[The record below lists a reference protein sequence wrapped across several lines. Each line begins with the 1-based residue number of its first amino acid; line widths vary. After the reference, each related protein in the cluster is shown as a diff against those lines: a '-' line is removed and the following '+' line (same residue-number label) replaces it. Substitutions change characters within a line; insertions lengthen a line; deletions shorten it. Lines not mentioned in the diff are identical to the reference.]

1 MITDFAKI
9 NEGNAFINCDCL
21 EGMEYI
27 ADNSV
32 DMILTDPPYG
42 TTQNKWDSVIPLD
55 SLWTHY
61 KRILKSGGVVA
72 ICSQMPFT
80 VDVVQSNREWFR
92 YEWIWE
98 KHRGTGF
105 LNANR
110 MPLKIHENILIFYE
124 TLPTYNPQK
133 RQGFR
138 PGERVNIPPSN
149 TKCYGEFDKHSWKS
163 DGTRYP
169 IDIIRFSNQNKL
181 GNINQTQKPIRLM
194 EYLILTYTNKG
205 ELVFDSCAGSASTLI
220 AANNLGRRFIGM
232 EKDKEMYERAL
243 KRLKTETAQ
252 INLFQKEAL

>member
-1 MITDFAKI
+1 MITDLAKI

-27 ADNSV
+27 EDNSV

-42 TTQNKWDSVIPLD
+42 TTRNKWDSVIPLD

-98 KHRGTGF
+98 KHEGTGF

-138 PGERVNIPPSN
+138 PYKGTMQRADIS
-149 TKCYGEFDKHSWKS
+149 TCYGKFKEHVKKC
-163 DGTRYP
+163 DGTKYP
-169 IDIIRFSNQNKL
+169 IDIIRFSNQDKL
-181 GNINQTQKPIRLM
+181 GNINQTQKPVRLM

-232 EKDKEMYERAL
+232 EKDKEMYDKAL
-243 KRLKTETAQ
+243 KRLKQETAQ
-252 INLFQKEAL
+252 INFFQI